1 VKALVLILITTLSI
15 TVHASERVDFGYWSV
30 LKHDHKDNSPFYAT
44 SVGFDVD
51 GEQRIWFTCSYGSDG
66 FQAEFLKLK
75 MTEYGQDIHTYVE
88 YSDGHEQRKFY
99 IAPSDIGTDLFA
111 TISNLR
117 FLDAVENWKTMSLKY
132 TIWKDR
138 KIKSVSS
145 RKVDLKGYNKA
156 RDAAI
161 SFCNQE

>member
-1 VKALVLILITTLSI
+1 MKALVLILITTLTI

-30 LKHDHKDNSPFYAT
+30 LKHDYRENSPVSAT

-51 GEQRIWFTCSYGSDG
+51 GEQRIWFTCSYRPDG
-66 FQAEFLKLK
+66 FQSEFLKLK
-75 MTEYGQDIHTYVE
+75 MTEYGQDIDTFVE
-88 YSDGHEQRKFY
+88 YSNGHEQRKFY
-99 IAPSDIGTDLFA
+99 IPPSDIGTDLFA

-117 FLDAVENWKTMSLKY
+117 FLDAVENWKTISLKY

-145 RKVDLKGYNKA
+145 RKVDLTGYGEA

-161 SFCNQE
+161 SFCYHE